1 MTAGSSRIRG
11 GAPIKHN
18 APTFYFIR
26 SRLCLCVTSQMKQY
40 LKVDEKWKDWEN
52 MEMKW
57 IHHHNPDL
65 VVLDDNGKE
74 KERIDLQGISA
85 AKMEALLEAKGF
97 KRR

>member
-1 MTAGSSRIRG
+1 M
-11 GAPIKHN
+11 
-18 APTFYFIR
+18 
-26 SRLCLCVTSQMKQY
+26 CVTSQMKQY